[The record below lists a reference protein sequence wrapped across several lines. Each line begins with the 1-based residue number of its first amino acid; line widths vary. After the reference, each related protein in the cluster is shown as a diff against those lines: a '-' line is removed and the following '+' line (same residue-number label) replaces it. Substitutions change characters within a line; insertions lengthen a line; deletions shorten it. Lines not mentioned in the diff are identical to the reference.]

1 MHMDFR
7 VYQLT
12 YPDDLTE
19 QGQALYDYLR
29 NVAKIPGEHGFEYC
43 ITNENGFNEN
53 IIVGCFSEEY
63 APNINSVDDDKNLY
77 VPDVAPFLN
86 TFFAIDLQEK
96 RMLIQHRDY
105 PAANLNRD
113 QTLTRLSIILNAAFE
128 NIYNSVFNY
137 IRTNR
142 EVNDDEFINV
152 FNDHRITLLRV
163 KLFENG
169 RLLRADAEI
178 FDNREINRNWID
190 GWNTD
195 ASNMHEIV
203 LKAPGRGGDGDLR
216 ESPLAVS
223 LINLPIK
230 EIIEI
235 NYWDE
240 GGSETMSRTDF
251 RKFRIRG
258 IDRYTLPITAV
269 DAIENAVYNRRDEV
283 RRFRAIQDLNQ

>member
-1 MHMDFR
+1 MDFR

-12 YPDDLTE
+12 YPDDLTQ

-43 ITNENGFNEN
+43 ITNESGFNEN
-53 IIVGCFSEEY
+53 IIVGCFSEEHS
-63 APNINSVDDDKNLY
+63 PNINSVDEEKNLY
-77 VPDVAPFLN
+77 VPDVAPYIN

-96 RMLIQHRDY
+96 RMLIQHREY
-105 PAANLNRD
+105 PAANLNRN
-113 QTLTRLSIILNAAFE
+113 QTLTRLSSILNAAFE

-137 IRTNR
+137 IDTNR
-142 EVNDDEFINV
+142 EVNDDEFIEV
-152 FNDHRITLLRV
+152 FNNHRITLLRV

-169 RLLRADAEI
+169 RLLRADAQI
-178 FDNREINRNWID
+178 FDDEEVNRNWIE
-190 GWNTD
+190 GWNMD

-216 ESPLAVS
+216 ESPLATS
-223 LINLPIK
+223 LLNLPIK
-230 EIIEI
+230 EIVEI

-240 GGSETMSRTDF
+240 DGSETMSRTDF
-251 RKFRIRG
+251 RKFRISG
-258 IDRYTLPITAV
+258 IDRYTLPITAI

-283 RRFRAIQDLNQ
+283 RRFRAIRDLNE